1 MIPKIQFKYSY
12 YTMRRL
18 FNYRSINKY
27 FLILCVA
34 LLGTLI
40 STGCGAPNIQSKIEN
55 VVPRDSF
62 VRIIAEAKAE
72 ICFEN
77 PVTEKTECKTSTM
90 KAFASGA
97 IVDRRGN
104 NSKILTAG
112 HVCDTDDLTEGL
124 PELKSL
130 KITLM
135 AIAANGEVFETKIL
149 RIDKTID
156 CCLLFAENMHRWK
169 PIRIR
174 KSPPVYG
181 EMFYNLASPLGTA
194 GDEMTPF
201 LQGRY
206 AGKVNFRRAA
216 YMIPAAPGSSG
227 SPVFDR
233 RGKLVGMIH
242 SVYIRFPFLSFSPT
256 HEKLLEFLDH

>member
-1 MIPKIQFKYSY
+1 MTPKIVFKHSY
-12 YTMRRL
+12 YTMRHIL
-18 FNYRSINKY
+18 NYRTTYKY
-27 FLILCVA
+27 FLVVFSVVLVS
-34 LLGTLI
+34 LSGL
-40 STGCGAPNIQSKIEN
+40 GCGTPNINSRIEN
-55 VVPRDSF
+55 IVPRDAF

-72 ICFEN
+72 ICFED
-77 PVTEKTECKTSTM
+77 PVTKKTECKTSTM

-97 IVDRRGN
+97 IVHRKGL

-124 PELKSL
+124 PHLRSL
-130 KITLM
+130 KIRLL

-156 CCLLFAENMHRWK
+156 CCLLLAENMNRWK

-174 KSPPVYG
+174 TSEPKYG
-181 EMFYNLASPLGTA
+181 EVFYNLASPLGTA
-194 GDEMTPF
+194 TNEMTPF

-206 AGKVNFRRAA
+206 AGMVNFKRAA

-227 SPVFDR
+227 SPIFDK

-242 SVYIRFPFLSFSPT
+242 SVYIRFPMLSFSPT
-256 HEKLLEFLDH
+256 HGKLLEFLDH